1 MPWVSF
7 LISCSAFYELAIIEA
22 FFVPLRINFENF
34 EIQNIWMFSGD
45 NNGFNTSDNRL
56 IDNCL
61 MYLLEIHF
69 IHSTSRRSF
78 YFYSAERDSDKFM

>member
-34 EIQNIWMFSGD
+34 EILNIWMFSGD

-61 MYLLEIHF
+61 MYLLEIH
-69 IHSTSRRSF
+69 STSRRSC
-78 YFYSAERDSDKFM
+78 YFYSAEKDSDKFT

>member
-34 EIQNIWMFSGD
+34 EILNIYGCFLVIIMV
-45 NNGFNTSDNRL
+45 L
-56 IDNCL
+56 I
-61 MYLLEIHF
+61 LLI
-69 IHSTSRRSF
+69 IG
-78 YFYSAERDSDKFM
+78 